1 MLIKKIDIC
10 YNDKLEGNIT
20 LEMYKRTY
28 NNLTLEINESKKK
41 KLEYERTLYNLENN
55 GETNDNF
62 YLDKIKEFLEMKNP
76 SRALISSLIDRIEID
91 EEKKY

>member
-41 KLEYERTLYNLENN
+41 
-55 GETNDNF
+55 ETR
-62 YLDKIKEFLEMKNP
+62 IRKNT
-76 SRALISSLIDRIEID
+76 I
-91 EEKKY
+91 